1 MAASSKG
8 RKPPTVTVRRP
19 PEMPGL
25 DVLDPSATAAF
36 VSGAPKEETKA
47 SAHQVPE
54 PSSHQGTEAPV
65 TQGMKSPDS
74 LAPGS
79 SPQAQP
85 ATHAEGEPA
94 ASEGLEAPG
103 TTGAEAPKAR
113 NIRAPKH
120 QGTRAPKAP
129 AKGRGLVERAGG
141 RAARRVV
148 AYLDPAIAK
157 KLAIRALHEDTDM
170 SALINEA
177 VRRFMAD

>member
-1 MAASSKG
+1 MASSKG
-8 RKPPTVTVRRP
+8 RKSPVVVVRRP

-36 VSGAPKEETKA
+36 VGGVPEEELKAPA
-47 SAHQVPE
+47 PQVPE
-54 PSSHQGTEAPV
+54 ASSHQGTEASSH
-65 TQGMKSPDS
+65 QGVKSPNL
-74 LAPGS
+74 LASDS

-85 ATHAEGEPA
+85 AALAEDEPTVNEGPE
-94 ASEGLEAPG
+94 ASENAGTDAPRARS
-103 TTGAEAPKAR
+103 TKAS
-113 NIRAPKH
+113 KH
-120 QGTRAPKAP
+120 QGTKAPKTP

-141 RAARRVV
+141 KAAQRVV

-177 VRRFMAD
+177 VRRFMAG

>member
-36 VSGAPKEETKA
+36 VSGAPKEEAKA
-47 SAHQVPE
+47 STHQVPE
-54 PSSHQGTEAPV
+54 SSSHQGTEALLAH
-65 TQGMKSPDS
+65 GMKSSAP
-74 LAPGS
+74 LAPES

-85 ATHAEGEPA
+85 ATHAEGELTA
-94 ASEGLEAPG
+94 NEGLEALG
-103 TTGAEAPKAR
+103 TTGTEAR

-120 QGTRAPKAP
+120 QGTRAPRAP

-141 RAARRVV
+141 KAARRVV